1 MIEIKNLR
9 KSFGDIC
16 VLDDINLKINNG
28 EFCVLLGSSGS
39 GKSTI
44 LKILS
49 SLESFDS
56 GEIKF
61 DNESFKS
68 QIPNSKE
75 RQIIMQ
81 HYCLMPW
88 LTALDNI
95 KFALKCSGIKD
106 KKEIELISKKYLS
119 LVGLGNIAKQY
130 PHNLSGGQCQR
141 VAIARALA
149 LDPKVLFLDEP
160 FSALD
165 PVVRANLQSELKAL
179 MQNKQAIFVTHDI
192 DEAILLGDKIVILHA
207 GKIIKELQNPKF
219 TPNTPKYF
227 ELKSTIYKLINGQVE
242 DIEYMI

>member
-95 KFALKCSGIKD
+95 KFALKCSGLKD
-106 KKEIELISKKYLS
+106 KKLIDEIAKKYLS
-119 LVGLGNIAKQY
+119 LVGLKDKMNLY
-130 PHNLSGGQCQR
+130 PNSLSGGQSQR
-141 VAIARALA
+141 VAIARALS

-227 ELKSTIYKLINGQVE
+227 ELKSTIYKLINGQIE
-242 DIEYMI
+242 NIEYMI

>member
-68 QIPNSKE
+68 QISNSKE

-88 LTALDNI
+88 LTAFDNI
-95 KFALKCSGIKD
+95 KFALKCSGLKN
-106 KKEIELISKKYLS
+106 KKLIDDIAKKYLS
-119 LVGLGNIAKQY
+119 LVGLKDKMNLY
-130 PHNLSGGQCQR
+130 PNSLSGGQCQR

-165 PVVRANLQSELKAL
+165 PVVRANLQTELKEL
-179 MQNKQAIFVTHDI
+179 TKNKQVIFVTHDI

-227 ELKSTIYKLINGQVE
+227 ELKSVIYKLINGE
-242 DIEYMI
+242 IENIEYMI

>member
-1 MIEIKNLR
+1 
-9 KSFGDIC
+9 
-16 VLDDINLKINNG
+16 
-28 EFCVLLGSSGS
+28 
-39 GKSTI
+39 
-44 LKILS
+44 
-49 SLESFDS
+49 
-56 GEIKF
+56 
-61 DNESFKS
+61 
-68 QIPNSKE
+68 
-75 RQIIMQ
+75 
-81 HYCLMPW
+81 MPW

-95 KFALKCSGIKD
+95 KFALKCSGLKD
-106 KKEIELISKKYLS
+106 KKLIDEIAKKYLS
-119 LVGLGNIAKQY
+119 LVGLKDKMNLY
-130 PHNLSGGQCQR
+130 PNSLSGGQSQR
-141 VAIARALA
+141 VAIARALS
-149 LDPKVLFLDEP
+149 LEPKVLFLDEP

>member
-1 MIEIKNLR
+1 MIEIKNLK

-16 VLDDINLKINNG
+16 VLNNINLRVENG
-28 EFCVLLGSSGS
+28 EFCVLLGGSGS

-49 SLESFDS
+49 SLLSFDS
-56 GEIKF
+56 GQISF
-61 DNESFKS
+61 DDNSFTS
-68 QIPNSKE
+68 QVPSSKE

-81 HYCLMPW
+81 NYSLMPW
-88 LTALDNI
+88 LNAEDNI

-106 KKEIELISKKYLS
+106 KKEIDMISKKYLS
-119 LVGLGNIAKQY
+119 LVGLDNIAKKY

-165 PVVRANLQSELKAL
+165 PVVRSNLQKELKSL
-179 MQNKQAIFVTHDI
+179 TKDKQAIFVTHDI
-192 DEAILLGDKIVILHA
+192 DEAILLGDKIVVLHA
-207 GKIIKELQNPKF
+207 GHIIKEIQNPKF

-227 ELKSTIYKLINGQVE
+227 ELKSTIYKLINGE
-242 DIEYMI
+242 IENIEYMI